1 MCCHESCSHFQ
12 YLDILATSYF
22 IGSKVS
28 AMAAAISREESY
40 GEKLHNVPELMAFG
54 PLFRSSEPVEL
65 TESETE
71 YVVRCIKHSFPQHLV
86 LQVQTVIGI
95 RLYST

>member
-1 MCCHESCSHFQ
+1 MTTLCS
-12 YLDILATSYF
+12 LGAKISAVAAT
-22 IGSKVS
+22 V
-28 AMAAAISREESY
+28 SREESY
-40 GEKLHNVPELMAFG
+40 AEKLRSVPELVAFG

-86 LQVQTVIGI
+86 LQVQ
-95 RLYST
+95 

>member
-1 MCCHESCSHFQ
+1 MTSLCC
-12 YLDILATSYF
+12 

-28 AMAAAISREESY
+28 AVAVTVSREESY
-40 GEKLHNVPELMAFG
+40 AEKLRNVPELVALG
-54 PLFRSSEPVEL
+54 PLFRSSDPVEL

-86 LQVQTVIGI
+86 LQVQ
-95 RLYST
+95 